1 MPAASSASLAADLR
15 QHHLLEPAQLQEL
28 GRFQARFTDPH
39 RLTQELLQRDW
50 LSAYQAKLLLA
61 GRGSELAQGPYT
73 ILDRLGEGGNGEV
86 FKARHRTMQR
96 IVALKIVRKELLA
109 DADVVGRFYR
119 EIEVLSQIAH
129 PNIVHA
135 YDAGPL
141 GASLGLAMEY
151 VAGVDLEQ
159 LVQKSGKLKVNQA
172 IDYIRQAARGLQ
184 HAQERGLIHRDI
196 KPANLLVTQ
205 AQGPKSKV
213 EVGKSQVQGQKPTG
227 LDKKNTGLGGSE
239 FGLVKIL
246 DLGLARLQQ
255 PLQGS
260 RTGNLTVLGGSN
272 LTLGTPDYM
281 SPEQALDFHSADT
294 RADIY
299 SLGCTFYFL
308 LTGQPPFPGGSLAQK
323 LMKHQQAEPQPVR
336 EFRNDLPPW
345 LPSLLDK
352 MLAKR
357 PPDRF
362 QKPGEVVQALVEN
375 DTSRPQA
382 LLERD
387 TKSGLSSQEMT
398 SLSLPGT
405 AAPPRRRRKLAFL
418 LLGGALLAGLA
429 AVTVLGLALSG
440 SAASSE
446 TRFAG
451 NIVAATSP
459 ASEPGRP
466 VPTGE
471 LVTNIS
477 ATSKKKYDLAVAKVQ
492 ASFRTDRAYKITALS
507 PGLDGAILMR
517 TANDDKYQA
526 APNSLTFTLT
536 APAVV
541 HVGYDG
547 RGTVLPGWLT
557 DGTWRLTTETIA
569 ASNGDAQMSPI
580 KVFAKQF
587 PPGLVSLGGNRQ
599 EPAKGADSNYL
610 VIIKPLRH

>member
-1 MPAASSASLAADLR
+1 MPAVSSASLVADLR

-28 GRFQARFTDPH
+28 GRFQARFVDPH
-39 RLTQELLQRDW
+39 QLIKELLQRGW

-61 GRGSELAQGPYT
+61 GRGSELSQGQYT

-135 YDAGPL
+135 HDAGPL

-151 VAGVDLEQ
+151 VAGVDLDQ
-159 LVQKSGKLKVNQA
+159 LVRQSGKLKVNQA

-205 AQGPKSKV
+205 NQGPKSRLDVAKHQIQ
-213 EVGKSQVQGQKPTG
+213 SQKPSG
-227 LDKKNTGLGGSE
+227 LDKKSTGFGGSE

-255 PLQGS
+255 PLHGS
-260 RTGNLTVLGGSN
+260 RTGNLTVLGGSG

-281 SPEQALDFHSADT
+281 APEQALDFHSADT

-323 LMKHQQAEPQPVR
+323 LMKHQQAEPPSVQT
-336 EFRNDLPPW
+336 FRNDLPAW
-345 LPSLLDK
+345 LPAVLDK

-362 QKPGEVVQALVEN
+362 QMPGEVVKALVEF
-375 DTSRPQA
+375 DTSRPEA
-382 LLERD
+382 LAERD
-387 TKSGLSSQEMT
+387 TKSGLSSQELT

-405 AAPPRRRRKLAFL
+405 AIPPRRRRKRAFL
-418 LLGGALLAGLA
+418 LVGGLLLAGLVA
-429 AVTVLGLALSG
+429 ILGLALSG
-440 SAASSE
+440 SAPPSE
-446 TRFAG
+446 AKLAG
-451 NIVAATSP
+451 TFVAATKP
-459 ASEPGRP
+459 ASERGRP
-466 VPTGE
+466 VAPAE
-471 LVTNIS
+471 LVTDIS
-477 ATSKKKYDLAVAKVQ
+477 AASNKRYDLAVAKVQ
-492 ASFRTDRAYKITALS
+492 ASFRTDRAYKLTALS
-507 PGLDGAILMR
+507 PGLEGAILMR
-517 TANDDKYQA
+517 TANDDKYLS

-536 APAVV
+536 APALV
-541 HVGYDG
+541 HVGYDN
-547 RGTVLPGWLT
+547 RGAVLPGWLA
-557 DGTWRLTTETIA
+557 DGSWHLTKETIA
-569 ASNGDAQMSPI
+569 GSDGDAQMSPM

-587 PPGLVSLGGNRQ
+587 SPGRVSLGGNRQ
-599 EPAKGADSNYL
+599 EPAKGAGSNYL
-610 VIIKPLRH
+610 VIIKPL